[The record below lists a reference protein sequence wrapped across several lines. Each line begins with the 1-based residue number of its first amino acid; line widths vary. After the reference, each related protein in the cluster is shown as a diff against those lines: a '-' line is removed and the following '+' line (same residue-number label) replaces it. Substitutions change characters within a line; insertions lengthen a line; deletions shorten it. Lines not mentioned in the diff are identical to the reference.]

1 MWLSPLV
8 INLCNWY
15 SKHVQTWSFVSAFFI
30 AGLHPVCYFVIII
43 YFTLAWNLKF
53 YSNFFKEMLFAFWW
67 NDNNSEIQ
75 WISLAHTQIC
85 QIRIFHELPLPI
97 RTYHWLCLF
106 SADGKEELVLNC
118 CMKWDSHQPITTG
131 SEGNADGQKMSIEY
145 EILRETHAMFV
156 EENFPFKF
164 PTCLPSVT
172 HWTWTCICL
181 RKQ

>member
-85 QIRIFHELPLPI
+85 QIRIFHELPLP
-97 RTYHWLCLF
+97 L
-106 SADGKEELVLNC
+106 
-118 CMKWDSHQPITTG
+118 
-131 SEGNADGQKMSIEY
+131 
-145 EILRETHAMFV
+145 AMFIFCWW
-156 EENFPFKF
+156 ERR
-164 PTCLPSVT
+164 TCLELLYEMRFSSDNHNRIRRKCWWTENVNRIWNLTWDT
-172 HWTWTCICL
+172 HDVCL
-181 RKQ
+181 R